1 MNHVF
6 QNPSQKEKK
15 QDPVYHLGSSHVTRA
30 QLFEGLVM
38 ALVFPV
44 LALIFRRFPYFRTNY
59 IGYLVMYGIPVGLTW
74 LARKYAMNWY
84 QKPLNE

>member
-15 QDPVYHLGSSHVTRA
+15 DPEYHLGSSHVTRA

-44 LALIFRRFPYFRTNY
+44 LALIFRRFPYFKTNY
-59 IGYLVMYGIPVGLTW
+59 IGYLVMYGVPVGLTW
-74 LARKYAMNWY
+74 VARKYAINWY
-84 QKPLNE
+84 QNTQNK